1 MQKKALKP
9 EMVIHV
15 VSDATGVGAERM
27 ARAALVQFQHS
38 IEFRILRHAFVKSKP
53 QLKRVLK
60 QAAKDRGMVIYTM
73 TDAELRAMLEA
84 SQYDLG
90 LDALDMLGP
99 ILRRVGRRS
108 KVRPV
113 LDSGLLPGA
122 LGDRA
127 LRLAGAIDFT
137 LEHDDGRGINNLGKA
152 DVILLGVSR
161 TNKTPISMYL
171 SCHHCLKVANVP
183 LTPQV
188 IPPEK
193 IFKLKKPLMVGLTI
207 SPQKLA
213 HFRRNRFKGGMVQNY
228 YDLKT
233 ISQELDFSR
242 RIFSKVQKIRLI
254 DVTDRT
260 IEEVAGLIA

>member
-1 MQKKALKP
+1 MN
-9 EMVIHV
+9 
-15 VSDATGVGAERM
+15 D
-27 ARAALVQFQHS
+27 AAL
-38 IEFRILRHAFVKSKP
+38 
-53 QLKRVLK
+53 
-60 QAAKDRGMVIYTM
+60 RG
-73 TDAELRAMLEA
+73 MLEA
-84 SQYDLG
+84 SQYELG

-99 ILRRVGRRS
+99 ILRRVGRRI
-108 KVRPV
+108 KAKPV
-113 LDSGLLPGA
+113 LDSGLLPDA

-137 LEHDDGRGINNLGKA
+137 LEHDDGQGVGNLGMA
-152 DVILLGVSR
+152 DVVLLGVSR

-188 IPPEK
+188 EPPEK
-193 IFKLKKPLMVGLTI
+193 IYRLKKPLMVGLTI

-213 HFRRNRFKGGMVQNY
+213 HFRKNRFKGGMVQNY
-228 YDLKT
+228 CDLKT
-233 ISQELDFSR
+233 ISRELAFSR
-242 RIFSKVQKIRLI
+242 EVFGKIKNIRLI